1 MKILLAGGAGFLG
14 SHLTEALV
22 GRGDVVTVLDNL
34 SSGRKKNLSA
44 VMKKIRVI
52 NSDVSSFRTNE
63 KFDVVMNF
71 ASRASR
77 REWENFPVEVAKTNA
92 FGTDN
97 LINIALRSEAKFL
110 LASTSEIYGNP
121 DIIPTPVSYVG
132 RVSSIGSRSSYDE
145 GKRYAEALVKAYDSQ
160 FSLNSIII
168 RFFNTYGPRM
178 RGGDLYGRVIDRF
191 LQQAT
196 NNVPLTVYGS
206 GMQTRSFTYISDT
219 VSAIIKILDNWRIG
233 EIYNVGSD
241 NEIRIIDLANLII
254 KITGSSSRII
264 KQEMPPDDPLRRA
277 ADVSKLKQLGWKQEI
292 DLKEGLEFML
302 SAEKKES

>member
-97 LINIALRSEAKFL
+97 SINIALRSEAKFL

-132 RVSSIGSRSSYDE
+132 RVSSTGSRSSYDE

-277 ADVSKLKQLGWKQEI
+277 ADVSKLKQLGWKQEV

>member
-77 REWENFPVEVAKTNA
+77 REWESFPVEVAKTNA

-97 LINIALRSEAKFL
+97 LINIALHSEAKFM

-132 RVSSIGSRSSYDE
+132 RVSSTGSRSSYDE

-277 ADVSKLKQLGWKQEI
+277 ADVSKLKQLGWKQEV

>member
-1 MKILLAGGAGFLG
+1 MAGGAGFLG

-22 GRGDVVTVLDNL
+22 GRGDIVTVLDNL

-77 REWENFPVEVAKTNA
+77 REWESFPVEVAKTNA

-97 LINIALRSEAKFL
+97 LINIALHSEAKFM

-132 RVSSIGSRSSYDE
+132 RVSSTGSRSSYDE

-206 GMQTRSFTYISDT
+206 GLQTRSFTYISDT
-219 VSAIIKILDNWRIG
+219 VSAIIKILDNWRNG

-254 KITGSSSRII
+254 KITGSSSKII

-277 ADVSKLKQLGWKQEI
+277 ADVSKIKQLGWKQEV

-302 SAEKKES
+302 SAEKNES

>member
-132 RVSSIGSRSSYDE
+132 RVSSTGSRSSYDE

-219 VSAIIKILDNWRIG
+219 LSAIIKILDNWRIG

-264 KQEMPPDDPLRRA
+264 KQDMPPDDPLRRA

>member
-1 MKILLAGGAGFLG
+1 
-14 SHLTEALV
+14 
-22 GRGDVVTVLDNL
+22 
-34 SSGRKKNLSA
+34 
-44 VMKKIRVI
+44 
-52 NSDVSSFRTNE
+52 VSST
-63 KFDVVMNF
+63 
-71 ASRASR
+71 
-77 REWENFPVEVAKTNA
+77 
-92 FGTDN
+92 
-97 LINIALRSEAKFL
+97 
-110 LASTSEIYGNP
+110 
-121 DIIPTPVSYVG
+121 
-132 RVSSIGSRSSYDE
+132 GSRSSYDE

-206 GMQTRSFTYISDT
+206 GLQTRSFTYISDT
-219 VSAIIKILDNWRIG
+219 VSAIIKILDNWRNG

-254 KITGSSSRII
+254 KITGSSSKII

-277 ADVSKLKQLGWKQEI
+277 ADVSKIKQLGWKQEV

-302 SAEKKES
+302 SAEKNES

>member
-1 MKILLAGGAGFLG
+1 LKILLAGGAGFLG

-22 GRGDVVTVLDNL
+22 GRGDIVTVLDNL

-77 REWENFPVEVAKTNA
+77 REWESFPVEVAKTNA

-97 LINIALRSEAKFL
+97 LINIALHSEAKFM

-132 RVSSIGSRSSYDE
+132 RVSSTGSRSSYDE

-206 GMQTRSFTYISDT
+206 GLQTRSFTYISDT
-219 VSAIIKILDNWRIG
+219 VSAIIKILDNWRNG

-254 KITGSSSRII
+254 KITGSSSKII

-277 ADVSKLKQLGWKQEI
+277 ADVSKIKQLGWKQEV

-302 SAEKKES
+302 SAEKNES

>member
-22 GRGDVVTVLDNL
+22 GRGDIVTVLDNL

-44 VMKKIRVI
+44 VIKKIRVI

-77 REWENFPVEVAKTNA
+77 REWESFPVEVAKTNA

-97 LINIALRSEAKFL
+97 LINIALHSEAKFM

-132 RVSSIGSRSSYDE
+132 RVSSTGSRSSYDE

-206 GMQTRSFTYISDT
+206 GLQTRSFTYISDT
-219 VSAIIKILDNWRIG
+219 VSAIIKILDNWRNG

-254 KITGSSSRII
+254 KITGSSSKII

-277 ADVSKLKQLGWKQEI
+277 ADVSKIKQLGWKQEV

-302 SAEKKES
+302 SAEKNES